1 VGGKTQSSSPLETVD
16 AYHAKRADR
25 GECAVSFLG
34 HKQRKTDFRSVPSIR
49 ALRGPDENDPARL
62 LMEKALKVLDERGW
76 TKVRFKN
83 ERGNVCLLG
92 ALRVADGRSAR
103 WPGHGSPAYRQ
114 AVARLNHAARHR
126 GYNRATFFN
135 DDPRIGYHDV
145 VAFIEQAMRQGGPR
159 PFATGSRRVLTSA

>member
-1 VGGKTQSSSPLETVD
+1 
-16 AYHAKRADR
+16 
-25 GECAVSFLG
+25 VSFLG
-34 HKQRKTDFRSVPSIR
+34 DKQWKIDLRCVPSIR
-49 ALRGPDENDPARL
+49 GLRGPDDNDTAML
-62 LMEKALKVLDERGW
+62 LMEKALKVMDEQGW

-114 AVARLNHAARHR
+114 AVARLNHLAQHR

-135 DDPRIGYHDV
+135 DDPSIGYHDV
-145 VAFIEQAMRQGGPR
+145 VAFIEQAVRQGESP
-159 PFATGSRRVLTSA
+159 ASRSGR